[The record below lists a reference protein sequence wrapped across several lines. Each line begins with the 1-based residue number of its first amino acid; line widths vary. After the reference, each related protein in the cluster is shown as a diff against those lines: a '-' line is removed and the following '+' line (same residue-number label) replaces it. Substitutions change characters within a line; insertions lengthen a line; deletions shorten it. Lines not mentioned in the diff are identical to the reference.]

1 MASVV
6 KYTIDT
12 SFAVKGIVPPRRK
25 KRDEILEKQQKMH
38 KIARSYLDKVRDKH
52 AEMYIPAVALIETAI
67 VISRITNNEDDSRKA
82 VSFLR
87 RNAAH
92 VFYEHEIL
100 EEAISF
106 GIKAKASGYDTIFLT
121 IAEVTQS
128 ELLTDDSLQ
137 HKIALSRG
145 IVSHLLRD
153 MVAND

>member
-82 VSFLR
+82 GILFKNRGKTHFQFTKRLYLR
-87 RNAAH
+87 IVIFRQTAH
-92 VFYEHEIL
+92 CHEI
-100 EEAISF
+100 
-106 GIKAKASGYDTIFLT
+106 
-121 IAEVTQS
+121 
-128 ELLTDDSLQ
+128 
-137 HKIALSRG
+137 
-145 IVSHLLRD
+145 
-153 MVAND
+153 